1 MELRTPVEIA
11 DFGIKIS
18 HTDSV
23 MFIGSCFA
31 SEMGVKCRTGKIPVM
46 VNPHGT
52 LFNPVSVS
60 VALRRFAAGYTYTKD
75 DLFFNS
81 GTFYSLNHY
90 TAFASSDPDELLI
103 RLNSANE
110 SAREFLRN
118 SSLLFITF
126 GTSWLFDMK
135 ENGIT
140 VANCHK
146 LPANLFVRR
155 RAGANEIVDLWT
167 QTLNMLYEINPELKV
182 IFTVSP
188 VRHMNDGMH
197 GNQLSKAIL
206 LLACE
211 AISSHPLVAGYF
223 PAYEIFMDDL
233 RDYRYYAYDMLH
245 PSQTGIE
252 YVWEKFAGAFF
263 TAETK
268 SIWSE
273 AEKINRATK
282 HRLTEGGAGTKQFA
296 ETMLSKIKALRKA
309 APNINFETE
318 EDYFISLLTI

>member
-1 MELRTPVEIA
+1 MELRTPVEIP
-11 DFGIKIS
+11 DFGFKIS
-18 HTDSV
+18 HTDKV

-31 SEMGVKCRTGKIPVM
+31 SEIGEKCRDGKIPVV

-60 VALRRFAAGYTYTKD
+60 VALSRFAEGYTYTKE
-75 DLFFNS
+75 DLWYYS
-81 GTFYSLNHY
+81 GIYYSLNHY
-90 TAFASSDPDELLI
+90 TAFASSDPDELVD
-103 RLNSANE
+103 RLNFTNA
-110 SAREFLRN
+110 SARSFLKN
-118 SSLLFITF
+118 STLLFITF
-126 GTSWLFDMK
+126 GTSWLFDLK
-135 ENGIT
+135 ENGNT

-155 RAGANEIVDLWT
+155 RAGVQEIVDLWT
-167 QTLNMLYEINPELKV
+167 KTLDKLYEINPKLKV

-188 VRHMNDGMH
+188 VRHMKDGMH

-211 AISSHPLVAGYF
+211 EISAHPMVAGYF

-233 RDYRYYAYDMLH
+233 RDYRYYASDMLH

-252 YVWEKFAGAFF
+252 YVWEMFARVFF

-268 SIWSE
+268 SIWAE
-273 AEKINRATK
+273 AEKISRAMK
-282 HRLTEGGAGTKQFA
+282 HRLTPGGAGNRQFA
-296 ETMLSKIKALRKA
+296 ETMISKIEALRKA
-309 APNINFETE
+309 VPYINFETE
-318 EDYFISLLTI
+318 EDYFFSLLKI